1 MLKCS
6 DRAKITVL
14 KNKIEKKN
22 NLNNKMDTNN
32 KIDKNLYTNN
42 F

>member
-6 DRAKITVL
+6 DRAKTTIL
-14 KNKIEKKN
+14 KDKIEMKN
-22 NLNNKMDTNN
+22 NVNNKMDTNN
-32 KIDKNLYTNN
+32 KTDKNLYTKI